1 MTEKPATS
9 NDQPQDAAV
18 PTDDAAITAA
28 TKNPGLAAPQDADAA
43 DNSETKQATV
53 DSQDNGSETN
63 GENPATQETT
73 APLTGL
79 TQQEVEQRRAQ
90 GLGNVVSHRSG
101 RSLLQI
107 LRANVCT
114 RINAMLFVLW
124 CIVIATGSWINSA
137 FGLMI
142 VANSAV
148 GVIQELRA
156 KRTLAKLKILGQT
169 RPIVLR
175 GGEEIEVAQEDIV
188 QGDLIKVANG
198 DEVVVDGTVVAG
210 SFAVDES
217 QLTGESDSVHKDAG
231 AELRSGSFVRTGTGY
246 YRAEAVGDDAYAA
259 QLAAQ
264 ASEFSLT
271 NSELF
276 NGINSILKV
285 ITWLLIP
292 TGILTMYTQLVRSG
306 TGLRESILA
315 MAAALV
321 PMIPEGLVLM
331 TSIAFAAGVIRLG
344 KHRALVNE
352 LVAIEGL
359 ARVNTVCTDKTGTLT
374 TNRLVLQ
381 DIYTADGE
389 PGPRTEIAQV
399 VAAQQDRN
407 LTTHAL
413 YDALGEPET
422 ALNGTEI
429 PFDSQ
434 FKFSGLRTDAG
445 IYILGA
451 PDVVIPAENPA
462 VAVVQKYE
470 QQGLRV
476 LAFGKVAELP
486 EGAAPQLEQ
495 PLIIV
500 LEQQLRDD
508 AADTLEFF
516 QHEDVEIKVISGDN
530 PRAVQAVAAQAGL
543 SNPNAVDARELHSG
557 NMDAAVASNNVF
569 GRVTPAQKSQ
579 MVDAL
584 HRNNRVVAMTGDGV
598 NDILALKRADIGV
611 AMGDGSPA
619 SRSVAQLV
627 LLDNKFSAL
636 PQVVAEGRRVIGNIE
651 RVAHLFLTKTV
662 YSVVLAAIIA
672 ILGISFPFQPIY
684 VTITG
689 WFTIGIPAFV
699 LSLAPNYQRPRDNFV
714 GRVLGFALP
723 AGLLIG
729 LFCAMFWVYAY
740 PGAEASEQARREV
753 GTAVLVTLIVMGLW
767 VLGIVARPW
776 NWWRLG
782 LVGVAAFSYLVIFLT
797 PLSTLFLLDTSNPRL
812 MLIGL
817 GLGIVGAACI
827 EAVHRLVQSVVNL
840 QRSLR
845 APRWWR
851 KWRGWRNR
859 RRNVHERRRSGQL
872 RLH

>member
-1 MTEKPATS
+1 MNTTLQGLS
-9 NDQPQDAAV
+9 AAE
-18 PTDDAAITAA
+18 AA
-28 TKNPGLAAPQDADAA
+28 
-43 DNSETKQATV
+43 
-53 DSQDNGSETN
+53 
-63 GENPATQETT
+63 
-73 APLTGL
+73 
-79 TQQEVEQRRAQ
+79 QRREQ
-90 GLGNVVSHRSG
+90 GLSNEVSHRSG
-101 RSLLQI
+101 RSLREI

-142 VANSAV
+142 IANSTV
-148 GVIQELRA
+148 GVVQELRA
-156 KRTLAKLKILGQT
+156 KRTLDKLKILGQT
-169 RPIVLR
+169 QPTVIRDGKEQHI
-175 GGEEIEVAQEDIV
+175 AQEDIV
-188 QGDLIKVANG
+188 QGDLIKVGSG
-198 DEVVVDGTVVAG
+198 DEILVDGSVVSG

-217 QLTGESDSVHKDAG
+217 QLTGEADPIHKEVDD
-231 AELRSGSFVRTGTGY
+231 ELQSGSFVRTGVGY

-276 NGINSILKV
+276 NGINTILRV

-306 TGLRESILA
+306 TALRESILA

-344 KHRALVNE
+344 RHRALVNE

-374 TNRLVLQ
+374 TNRLVLVEVFNASGQ
-381 DIYTADGE
+381 AAD
-389 PGPRTEIAQV
+389 RTELAQLV
-399 VAAQQDRN
+399 SAQADRN
-407 LTTHAL
+407 LTSQAL
-413 YDALGEPET
+413 YEALGEPDELLT
-422 ALNGTEI
+422 GTEI

-434 FKFSGLRTDAG
+434 YKFSGFQTADAV
-445 IYILGA
+445 YVLGA
-451 PDVVIPAENPA
+451 PDVVIPQGNRAQDLVLE
-462 VAVVQKYE
+462 YE
-470 QQGLRV
+470 SQGYRV
-476 LAFGKVAELP
+476 LAFQVLASLP
-486 EGAAPQLEQ
+486 ESGAPQLDEPQ
-495 PLIIV
+495 IIV

-530 PRAVQAVAAQAGL
+530 PTAVEAVARQAGL
-543 SNPNAVDARELHSG
+543 NQPQAVDARTLNSG
-557 NMDAAVASNNVF
+557 NMDTAVSQHNVF
-569 GRVTPAQKSQ
+569 GRVSPAQKSQ
-579 MVDAL
+579 MVDSL
-584 HRNNRVVAMTGDGV
+584 HRHNRVVAMTGDGV

-619 SRSVAQLV
+619 SRAVSQLV

-636 PQVVAEGRRVIGNIE
+636 PHVVAEGRRVIGNIE

-689 WFTIGIPAFV
+689 WFTIGIPAFI
-699 LSLAPNYQRPRDNFV
+699 LSLAPNYQRPRENFV
-714 GRVLGFALP
+714 GRVLGFAMP
-723 AGLLIG
+723 AGILIG
-729 LFCAMFWVYAY
+729 LFSALFWIAAY
-740 PGAEASEQARREV
+740 PGADATEEARREV
-753 GTAVLVTLIVMGLW
+753 GTAVLVTLIVMSLW
-767 VLGIVARPW
+767 VLCIVVRPW

-782 LVGVAAFSYLVIFLT
+782 LVLVAASFYLVIFLT
-797 PLSTLFLLDTSNPRL
+797 PLAELFLLNPSNPRL
-812 MLIGL
+812 LLIGL
-817 GLGIVGAACI
+817 GLGIVGAGCI
-827 EAVHRLVQSVVNL
+827 EGVHRMVQNFM
-840 QRSLR
+840 RWKTKIR
-845 APRWWR
+845 TPRWWYR
-851 KWRGWRNR
+851 WQQWRSR
-859 RRNVHERRRSGQL
+859 RRSVHHRRRSGKLHL
-872 RLH
+872 R

>member
-1 MTEKPATS
+1 MNTTLQGLS
-9 NDQPQDAAV
+9 AA
-18 PTDDAAITAA
+18 
-28 TKNPGLAAPQDADAA
+28 
-43 DNSETKQATV
+43 
-53 DSQDNGSETN
+53 
-63 GENPATQETT
+63 
-73 APLTGL
+73 
-79 TQQEVEQRRAQ
+79 EVEQRRKQ
-90 GLGNVVSHRSG
+90 GLSNEVSHRSG
-101 RSLLQI
+101 RSLLEI

-142 VANSAV
+142 IANSTV
-148 GVIQELRA
+148 GVVQELRA
-156 KRTLAKLKILGQT
+156 KRTLDKLKILGQT
-169 RPIVLR
+169 QPTVIREGKEQVI
-175 GGEEIEVAQEDIV
+175 AQEEIV
-188 QGDLIKVANG
+188 QGDLIKVASG
-198 DEVVVDGTVVAG
+198 DEILVDGIVVSG

-217 QLTGESDSVHKDAG
+217 QLTGESDPIHKEVDG
-231 AELRSGSFVRTGTGY
+231 ALQSGSFVRTGAGY

-276 NGINSILKV
+276 NGINTILRV

-306 TGLRESILA
+306 TDLRESILA

-344 KHRALVNE
+344 RHRALVNE

-374 TNRLVLQ
+374 TNRLVLVEVFDAAGQ
-381 DIYTADGE
+381 AANRAELTQLIS
-389 PGPRTEIAQV
+389 AQ
-399 VAAQQDRN
+399 ADRN
-407 LTTHAL
+407 LTSQAL
-413 YDALGEPET
+413 YEALGEPEEPLT
-422 ALNGTEI
+422 GTEI

-434 FKFSGLRTDAG
+434 YKFSGFQTTDAV
-445 IYILGA
+445 YVLGA
-451 PDVVIPAENPA
+451 PDVVIPQDNRAQNLVRE
-462 VAVVQKYE
+462 YE
-470 QQGLRV
+470 SQGYRV
-476 LAFGKVAELP
+476 LAFQVLTALP
-486 EGAAPQLEQ
+486 ESGAPQLDE

-500 LEQQLRDD
+500 LEQQLRSD
-508 AADTLEFF
+508 AAETLEFF

-530 PRAVQAVAAQAGL
+530 PTAVEAVARQAGL
-543 SNPNAVDARELHSG
+543 EQPQAVDARTLNSG
-557 NMDAAVASNNVF
+557 NMDTAVVQNNVF
-569 GRVTPAQKSQ
+569 GRVSPAQKSQ
-579 MVDAL
+579 MVDSL
-584 HRNNRVVAMTGDGV
+584 HRHNRVVAMTGDGV

-619 SRSVAQLV
+619 SRAVSQLV

-636 PQVVAEGRRVIGNIE
+636 PHVVAEGRRVIGNIE

-689 WFTIGIPAFV
+689 WFTIGIPAFI
-699 LSLAPNYQRPRDNFV
+699 LSLAPNYQRPRENFV
-714 GRVLGFALP
+714 GRVLGFAIP
-723 AGLLIG
+723 AGILIG
-729 LFCAMFWVYAY
+729 GFSALFWIAAY
-740 PGAEASEQARREV
+740 PGADATEQARREV
-753 GTAVLVTLIVMGLW
+753 GTAVLITLIVMSLW

-782 LVGVAAFSYLVIFLT
+782 LVLVAASFYLVIFLT
-797 PLSTLFLLDTSNPRL
+797 PLAELFLLDTSNPRL

-817 GLGIVGAACI
+817 GLGIVGAGCI
-827 EAVHRLVQSVVNL
+827 EVVHRMVQNFM
-840 QRSLR
+840 RWR
-845 APRWWR
+845 AKIRTPRWWYR
-851 KWRGWRNR
+851 WRQWRLR
-859 RRNVHERRRSGQL
+859 RRSVHHRRRSGKLHL
-872 RLH
+872 R